1 MNILSAIYKELLV
14 LTRDRAGLAVL
25 YIMPLTLII
34 LMALI
39 QDAPFRDYKDTHIP
53 VLFVDQDNGQLSAL
67 ISEKLSEAGMFS
79 LVRADSSHVANEK
92 YIQLVA
98 DGSYKAA
105 IVVKDKASSHFD
117 RKLRIRIEKSFNSF
131 AAVKSAYPDPLPA
144 DDDIQ
149 IVWDPVIKKS
159 FKDGLTTALNSIL
172 IGYQADKTLA
182 MVEDRL
188 RRMSGDDKLTMS
200 NTLLIEIKQRETS
213 EPDHALYALN
223 SVQHNVPA
231 WAIFG
236 IFFMV
241 IPLAGNIIRER
252 EQKTMLRLHLIPGS
266 IQVVLLGKILTYLF
280 VAVTQFVLVVLAG
293 KYLMPVLGL
302 PALYTGDNWAAIS
315 LVVMAL
321 GLAAAGYG
329 VFVGTLFNT
338 TYQASTFGAVSIV
351 ILAAIGG
358 IWIPIFIMPEIVQ
371 KLSLLS
377 PLSWGMKA
385 FNTIFL
391 RGSGIEAVYWE
402 ILLLS
407 GFAIVMF
414 AGSFLWEKNKN

>member
-1 MNILSAIYKELLV
+1 MKILNAIYKELLV

-25 YIMPLTLII
+25 YIMPLVLII

-53 VLFVDQDNGQLSAL
+53 VLLVDQDNGELSEL
-67 ISEKLSEAGMFS
+67 ISEKLSETGMFS
-79 LVRADSSHVANEK
+79 LVRADSGLWLDEK
-92 YIQLVA
+92 YTRLVA
-98 DGSYKAA
+98 DGTYKAA
-105 IVVKDKASSHFD
+105 VVIKENASTHFD

-131 AAVKSAYPDPLPA
+131 AAVKSSYPDPLPA
-144 DDDIQ
+144 DNDIQ

-159 FKDGLTTALNSIL
+159 FKDGLSTALNSIL
-172 IGYQADKTLA
+172 ISYQADKTLV

-188 RRMSGDDKLTMS
+188 RRMSGDDKLII
-200 NTLLIEIKQRETS
+200 NNAPLFEVRQKETA

-241 IPLAGNIIRER
+241 IPLAGNIIKER
-252 EQKTMLRLHLIPGS
+252 EQKTMLRMRLIPGS
-266 IQVVLLGKILTYLF
+266 IQIALLGKIFTYLL
-280 VAVTQFVLVVLAG
+280 VAVTQFILVVLAG

-302 PALYTGDNWAAIS
+302 PALYTGNNWAAIS

-329 VFVGTLFNT
+329 VFVGTLFHT

-391 RGSGIEAVYWE
+391 RGSGIETVYQE

-407 GFAIVMF
+407 GFAVVMF
-414 AGSFLWEKNKN
+414 TGSFLWEKNKN